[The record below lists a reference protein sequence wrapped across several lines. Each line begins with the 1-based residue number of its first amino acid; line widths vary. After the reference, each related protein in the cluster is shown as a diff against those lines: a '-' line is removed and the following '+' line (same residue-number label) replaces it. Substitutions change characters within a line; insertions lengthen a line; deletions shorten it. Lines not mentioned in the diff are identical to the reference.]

1 MDDDEMPEMICPQ
14 CGAKHPDYDG
24 FGFLAHTKPAFADGC
39 GWCSHPSRYD
49 GRCGTCG
56 DERQ

>member
-1 MDDDEMPEMICPQ
+1 MSTNYEEFIERKSQ
-14 CGAKHPDYDG
+14 S
-24 FGFLAHTKPAFADGC
+24 TDGC

>member
-1 MDDDEMPEMICPQ
+1 MSTNYEEFRRMSDQPTVSLSE
-14 CGAKHPDYDG
+14 A
-24 FGFLAHTKPAFADGC
+24 ARKPAFADGC